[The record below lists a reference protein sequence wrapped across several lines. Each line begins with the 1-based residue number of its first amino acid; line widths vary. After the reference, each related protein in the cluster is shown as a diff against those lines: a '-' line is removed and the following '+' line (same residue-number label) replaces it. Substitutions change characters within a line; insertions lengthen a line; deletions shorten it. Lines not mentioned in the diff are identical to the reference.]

1 MEIKSIHVQ
10 LLTGDSGK
18 QLRYTNTRPKFDYS
32 QAAIQG
38 STRVTLSP
46 TKFCRNV
53 VTPFLNQVHGEFSP
67 STSGAQRAKEIYR
80 RGRLLRIWKKLE
92 KPAAMCQLGNG
103 SFRLCDRIGKMPMVT
118 DAVYC
123 GPLFGIYVETDTGRV
138 EFYGTTDYREQVPE
152 NPEEIL
158 NWLTSYNPISMRVIP
173 SDGSAVKTYRSV
185 GDGVHCFDF
194 STCDFY
200 SVVRD
205 FLTVYTSRPSNWL
218 EQTLS
223 KQWDEFCN
231 LASWVDQDKIT
242 VNTKPALSQGL
253 LNHVRRVQF
262 AEAFRAD
269 RPGGFLWREYL
280 PDWDWDEFYFTS
292 QFKIM
297 EGQ

>member
-1 MEIKSIHVQ
+1 MEINSIHIQ
-10 LLTGDSGK
+10 LITGDSGK
-18 QLRYTNTRPKFDYS
+18 QLRYTNVRPKFDYS
-32 QAAIQG
+32 WVGIQG
-38 STRVTLSP
+38 SSRLKLSP
-46 TKFCRNV
+46 GKFCRNV
-53 VTPFLNQVHGEFSP
+53 VTTFLNQVQGEFSP
-67 STSGAQRAKEIYR
+67 STSGAQRAKELYR
-80 RGRLLRIWKKLE
+80 RGRLLRIWNKLE
-92 KPAAMCQLGNG
+92 KPAAMCQLEV
-103 SFRLCDRIGKMPMVT
+103 GKLPMVT

-123 GPLFGIYVETDTGRV
+123 GPLFGIYVETDSGRV
-138 EFYGTTDYREQVPE
+138 EFYGTTDYREPVPE
-152 NPEEIL
+152 DPEEL
-158 NWLTSYNPISMRVIP
+158 LLWLTSYNPISMRVIP
-173 SDGSAVKTYRSV
+173 LDGSAVKTYRSV

-200 SVVRD
+200 SVVRN

-231 LASWVDQDKIT
+231 LAGWVDQDKVT

-253 LNHVRRVQF
+253 LDHIRRVQF

-269 RPGGFLWREYL
+269 RPGGFLWRRYL

-292 QFKIM
+292 QFEIM

>member
-1 MEIKSIHVQ
+1 MEIKSIHIQ
-10 LLTGDSGK
+10 LITGNSGK
-18 QLRYTNTRPKFDYS
+18 QLRYSNTRPKFDYS
-32 QAAIQG
+32 QIGIQG
-38 STRVTLSP
+38 STRLKLSP
-46 TKFCRNV
+46 EKFCRNV
-53 VTPFLNQVHGEFSP
+53 VTPLLNQVCGEFSP
-67 STSGAQRAKEIYR
+67 STSGAQRAKELYR
-80 RGRLLRIWKKLE
+80 RGRLLRIWNKLE
-92 KPAAMCQLGNG
+92 KPAAMCQLEV
-103 SFRLCDRIGKMPMVT
+103 GKPPMVV

-138 EFYGTTDYREQVPE
+138 EFYGTTDYREPVPE
-152 NPEEIL
+152 DPEEIL
-158 NWLTSYNPISMRVIP
+158 LWLTSYNPISMRVIP
-173 SDGSAVKTYRSV
+173 LDGSAVKTYRSV

-200 SVVRD
+200 SVVRNL
-205 FLTVYTSRPSNWL
+205 LTVYTSRPSNWL

-231 LASWVDQDKIT
+231 LAVWVDPDKVT
-242 VNTKPALSQGL
+242 ANTKPALSQGL
-253 LNHVRRVQF
+253 LNHIRRVQF

-269 RPGGFLWREYL
+269 RPGGFLWRRYL

>member
-1 MEIKSIHVQ
+1 MEINSIHIQ
-10 LLTGDSGK
+10 LITGDSGK

-46 TKFCRNV
+46 TKFSRNV
-53 VTPFLNQVHGEFSP
+53 VTPFLNQVRGEFSP
-67 STSGAQRAKEIYR
+67 STPGAQRAKEIYR
-80 RGRLLRIWKKLE
+80 RGRLLRIWNKLE
-92 KPAAMCQLGNG
+92 KPAGMCQLG
-103 SFRLCDRIGKMPMVT
+103 IGKTPMVT

-123 GPLFGIYVETDTGRV
+123 GPLFGIYVETDSGRM
-138 EFYGTTDYREQVPE
+138 EFYGTTDYRELVPE

-158 NWLTSYNPISMRVIP
+158 NWLMSYNPISMRVIP

-200 SVVRD
+200 SVVRN

-223 KQWDEFCN
+223 KRWDEFCN
-231 LASWVDQDKIT
+231 LAVWVDPDKVT
-242 VNTKPALSQGL
+242 ANTKPALSQGL
-253 LNHVRRVQF
+253 LNHIRRVQF
-262 AEAFRAD
+262 AEPFRHD
-269 RPGGFLWREYL
+269 RPAGFLWRGYL

>member
-10 LLTGDSGK
+10 LISGDSGK
-18 QLRYTNTRPKFDYS
+18 QLRYTNVRPKFDYS
-32 QAAIQG
+32 WVSIQG
-38 STRVTLSP
+38 STRLKLSP
-46 TKFCRNV
+46 EKFCRNV
-53 VTPFLNQVHGEFSP
+53 VTPFLNQVRGEFSP
-67 STSGAQRAKEIYR
+67 STSGAQRAKELYR
-80 RGRLLRIWKKLE
+80 RGRLLRIWNKLE
-92 KPAAMCQLGNG
+92 KPAAMCQLG
-103 SFRLCDRIGKMPMVT
+103 IGKTPTVT

-123 GPLFGIYVETDTGRV
+123 GPLFGIYVETDTERV
-138 EFYGTTDYREQVPE
+138 EFYGTTDYREPVPE
-152 NPEEIL
+152 DPEEL
-158 NWLTSYNPISMRVIP
+158 LLWLTSYNPISMRVIP

-200 SVVRD
+200 TVVRN

-231 LASWVDQDKIT
+231 LAGWVDQDKVT

-253 LNHVRRVQF
+253 LDHIRRVQF

-269 RPGGFLWREYL
+269 RPGGFLWRRYL

-292 QFKIM
+292 QFEIM

>member
-1 MEIKSIHVQ
+1 MEIKSIHIQ
-10 LLTGDSGK
+10 LLTGEPGK

-32 QAAIQG
+32 QVGIQG

-53 VTPFLNQVHGEFSP
+53 VTPFLNQVRDEFSP
-67 STSGAQRAKEIYR
+67 STSGTQRAKEIYR
-80 RGRLLRIWKKLE
+80 RGRLLRIWNKLE
-92 KPAAMCQLGNG
+92 KPAAYYTAVSRWKLH
-103 SFRLCDRIGKMPMVT
+103 DRISRIEKVV

-173 SDGSAVKTYRSV
+173 SDGSVVKTYRSV

-231 LASWVDQDKIT
+231 LAGWVDQDKVT
-242 VNTKPALSQGL
+242 VNTKPSLSQGL

-269 RPGGFLWREYL
+269 RPGGFLWRGYL

-292 QFKIM
+292 QFEIM